1 MENKYFYK
9 QLPTTAQ
16 RQFQEETNQL
26 LSDIYTDLFLKSVHH
41 EQTIARIEGL
51 IDRALDERDVEAF
64 QHYTQLLGTIE
75 EK

>member
-26 LSDIYTDLFLKSVHH
+26 LSNIYTDLFLQSVHQ
-41 EQTIARIEGL
+41 EQTIARIERL
-51 IDRALDERDVEAF
+51 IDQALDDRDVEAF
-64 QHYTQLLGTIE
+64 QQYSELLGTL
-75 EK
+75 EKE